1 MKTRSIL
8 AIFLIFAGG
17 VLLWRQ
23 NPAAASPA
31 GQVAYP
37 SPTPGPDGRI
47 IYIVKAGETC
57 TQISLLYGVSIEY
70 IRTTNLLDENC
81 TLQEGQRIMIGVG
94 GPSIPSQTPNPEATA
109 TPVAPTATAGV
120 GGTAQICV
128 LIYDDVNGDTLR
140 QATPEGA
147 IPGAA
152 ISLTSPDG
160 KYSQTLTSVINADAT
175 AYQGMC
181 FADVPP
187 GKYNVSAAAPDG
199 YNPTINLT
207 TSVEV
212 IAGDTAYVDFGA
224 QVKAAASTS
233 APSQG
238 FSPLLGILGA
248 ALLLAGIGLGAYAWR
263 MLRK

>member
-1 MKTRSIL
+1 MKTRLIL
-8 AIFLIFAGG
+8 AVFLVFAGG
-17 VLLWRQ
+17 VLLWWQ
-23 NPAAASPA
+23 NPVAASPT

-37 SPTPGPDGRI
+37 SPTPGSDGRI
-47 IYIVKAGETC
+47 FYIVKAGETC
-57 TQISLLYGVSIEY
+57 TQISLLYGVSVEY

-81 TLQEGQRIMIGVG
+81 TLQEGQHIMIGVG
-94 GPSIPSQTPNPEATA
+94 GPSSVSPTPNPSSTIMPPTATA
-109 TPVAPTATAGV
+109 TPGV
-120 GGTAQICV
+120 GGSAKICV
-128 LIYDDVNGDTLR
+128 LVYDDVNGDTLR

-147 IPGAA
+147 IAGAA
-152 ISLTSPDG
+152 ISLTSLDG
-160 KYSQTLTSVINADAT
+160 KYSQTLTSSINPDAT

-181 FADVPP
+181 FTDVPP

-207 TSVEV
+207 TRVDV

-224 QVKAAASTS
+224 QVKAAAETG

-248 ALLLAGIGLGAYAWR
+248 AFLLVGIGLGAYAWR

>member
-1 MKTRSIL
+1 MKTRLIL

-17 VLLWRQ
+17 VLLWWQ
-23 NPAAASPA
+23 NPVAASPA

-37 SPTPGPDGRI
+37 SPTPGTDGKI

-57 TQISLLYGVSIEY
+57 TQISLLYGVSVEY

-81 TLQEGQRIMIGVG
+81 TLQEGQHIMIGVG
-94 GPSIPSQTPNPEATA
+94 GPSSASPTPNPSATIMSPTATA
-109 TPVAPTATAGV
+109 TPGV
-120 GGTAQICV
+120 GGTAEICV
-128 LIYDDVNGDTLR
+128 LVYDDVNGDTLR

-160 KYSQTLTSVINADAT
+160 KYSQTLTSEINPDAA

-181 FADVPP
+181 FKDVPP

-207 TSVEV
+207 TRVDV

-224 QVKAAASTS
+224 QVRAVTETS

-238 FSPLLGILGA
+238 LSPLLGILGA